1 MEDFNPPKDNL
12 EDAQIKFQRLCE
24 IANDIETNGIEGSDA
39 ITHQIVLSAILK
51 SDNEFLNDIIEQALF
66 DENHSELLKTMLTGI
81 LANKKRVKPLIKL
94 IHEIFPEELIF
105 DEKKANKDCLI
116 LASDGIISAI
126 ADESHDKI
134 SCTNAL
140 YKIYI
145 ASCLE
150 KSDFPLADKLLQ
162 YFINALP
169 AKSDAIDNMLFDIV
183 KDNEM
188 EVNPKLVAIEILT
201 RSKGGEIFEYL
212 EDIILNI
219 KNYAKDQKETL
230 YLLDVITKAVNAMM
244 TQGVGVQYENVIDI
258 LNNLEF
264 IPISN
269 NPELFAI
276 INRIESRIEKINEMH
291 DRVN

>member
-1 MEDFNPPKDNL
+1 MEDFTPPKDNL

-24 IANDIETNGIEGSDA
+24 IANDIETNGVEGSDA
-39 ITHQIVLSAILK
+39 IAHQIVLSAILK

-81 LANKKRVKPLIKL
+81 LGNKKRTKPLIKL
-94 IHEIFPEELIF
+94 VHEIFPDDLTF
-105 DEKKANKDCLI
+105 NDENSLKDCLL
-116 LASDGIISAI
+116 LASDGIISAL
-126 ADESHDKI
+126 ADETHDKMACI
-134 SCTNAL
+134 SAL

-150 KSDFPLADKLLQ
+150 KNDFPLADKLLQ
-162 YFINALP
+162 FFINSLP
-169 AKSDAIDNMLFDIV
+169 AKSNEIDNMLFEIV
-183 KDNEM
+183 KDCEM

-212 EDIILNI
+212 EEIILNI
-219 KNYAKDQKETL
+219 KSYAKDQRETL
-230 YLLDVITKAVNAMM
+230 YLLDVITKAVSAMM
-244 TQGVGVQYENVIDI
+244 TQGVGVQYENVISI

-264 IPISN
+264 IPGSD

-276 INRIESRIEKINEMH
+276 INRIESRIENINEMY
-291 DRVN
+291 DRIN

>member
-1 MEDFNPPKDNL
+1 MEDFTPPKDNL

-24 IANDIETNGIEGSDA
+24 IANDIETHGIEGSDPVA
-39 ITHQIVLSAILK
+39 HQIVLSAILK

-81 LANKKRVKPLIKL
+81 LSSKKRAKPLIRL
-94 IHEIFPEELIF
+94 IHEIFPDELIF
-105 DEKKANKDCLI
+105 DEEKSKKDCLL
-116 LASDGIISAI
+116 LASDGIISAV
-126 ADESHDKI
+126 ADETHDKI
-134 SCTNAL
+134 SCINAL
-140 YKIYI
+140 YKIYT

-150 KSDFPLADKLLQ
+150 KNDFPLADKLLQ
-162 YFINALP
+162 HFINALP
-169 AKSDAIDNMLFDIV
+169 AKSDEIDNMLFDII
-183 KDNEM
+183 KDCEM
-188 EVNPKLVAIEILT
+188 EINPKLVAIEILT

-276 INRIESRIEKINEMH
+276 INRIESRIEKINQMH